1 MSARTER
8 DEEETGEA
16 GGARRGRSSRA
27 KGTRSSRAKR
37 EEGAGRAGAR
47 ETVLDV
53 IRHIPDYL
61 RLLAGLI
68 TDRRVSGVDKL
79 LVAGAIAYILAPID
93 LIPDI
98 IPFLGQVDDVFL
110 LTTAL
115 ERLVSNAGST
125 VLLKHWRGDPGALS
139 MTTFRQVIAAAA
151 LFLPGRMR
159 GRLRRMVRGR

>member
-1 MSARTER
+1 MER
-8 DEEETGEA
+8 DEEEGREA
-16 GGARRGRSSRA
+16 RAGRGAGRDRGARA
-27 KGTRSSRAKR
+27 KGARGARAKG
-37 EEGAGRAGAR
+37 EERTGRAGAR

-125 VLLKHWRGDPGALS
+125 VLLKHWRGDPAALS
-139 MTTFRQVIAAAA
+139 MSTFRQVIAAAA